1 MMMQLFEA
9 AWLSAIEMCREY
21 SSLHSQ
27 MPGALAS
34 YDKKPGITTPMNFKA
49 VTATIKAVG
58 KKDPNLLP
66 CGYSLPSCLIPSAGQ
81 WQTSAIIAKDGV
93 RKLGDRYIHDMVTL
107 KDALDVEEQ
116 ARLEARAAY
125 KQKIR
130 FRNRSAEAKAVAK
143 QHRLRTALLFVDCY
157 HNTNKIMAVVEGN
170 ELVVNGLLPS
180 FMKVAKNSE
189 KDLMQDVNY
198 KLDYRCRVFSSINRK
213 TLDSKEDP
221 DSDEDS
227 DSNDD
232 DDDPGI
238 VYTRSKHDVFIDVYD
253 SDATHN
259 RTGPCPN
266 PNDNYSSE
274 ESQVLVNWMLH

>member
-1 MMMQLFEA
+1 
-9 AWLSAIEMCREY
+9 
-21 SSLHSQ
+21 
-27 MPGALAS
+27 
-34 YDKKPGITTPMNFKA
+34 MNFKA
-49 VTATIKAVG
+49 VTATTKAVG

-107 KDALDVEEQ
+107 KDVLDVEEQ

-170 ELVVNGLLPS
+170 ELVVNGLLTS

-189 KDLMQDVNY
+189 KDLIEDVNY
-198 KLDYRCRVFSSINRK
+198 KLDYRCCVFLASTGRHLIPTKTLIQMRIVIPTMMMKIQVLYTRDQSMMYSLMYMIVMPLTIVQALVQILMITTPQMKMMPKFWKLTLVRK
-213 TLDSKEDP
+213 TM
-221 DSDEDS
+221 
-227 DSNDD
+227 
-232 DDDPGI
+232 GRRM
-238 VYTRSKHDVFIDVYD
+238 V
-253 SDATHN
+253 
-259 RTGPCPN
+259 
-266 PNDNYSSE
+266 E